1 MSDLKVDEMSFEA
14 ALVELDGVT
23 QKLEDGGTSLEE
35 SLRLLERGQS
45 LAAHCDALLEKAES
59 TLEQL
64 VLTRDGE
71 LETRPLEWNDEDDE
85 DDA

>member
-1 MSDLKVDEMSFEA
+1 MSDLQVDELSFEA